1 MNDGGLDLLSDLG
14 LIPVFLAKS
23 PLRKSQLPP
32 ECALG
37 TRASSCL
44 GSLRAALGTEFPVAS
59 KGARSQLSSQEAR
72 TAGRLAWPLLLRARP
87 RCQTSEASGS
97 FGLRP
102 QLMGPGQ
109 RGARRFW
116 EPRWHFL
123 VLSTPAKRP
132 RNHMQN
138 KVSGVLPGK
147 RED

>member
-1 MNDGGLDLLSDLG
+1 MHDGRPDLLNGLG
-14 LIPVFLAKS
+14 LIPVFLAKNR
-23 PLRKSQLPP
+23 LRKSQLPP

-72 TAGRLAWPLLLRARP
+72 TAGKLAWPPLLWTRP

-102 QLMGPGQ
+102 RLIEPGQ
-109 RGARRFW
+109 HGARRFW
-116 EPRWHFL
+116 EPCWHFL
-123 VLSTPAKRP
+123 VLSMLPKRP
-132 RNHMQN
+132 RNHTQN
-138 KVSGVLPGK
+138 KVSGTLSGR

>member
-1 MNDGGLDLLSDLG
+1 MNDGRLDLLNGLG
-14 LIPVFLAKS
+14 LIPAFLAKHR
-23 PLRKSQLPP
+23 LRKSQLPP

-37 TRASSCL
+37 MRASSCL
-44 GSLRAALGTEFPVAS
+44 RALREALGTEFPVAS
-59 KGARSQLSSQEAR
+59 KGAQSQLGSQGTR
-72 TAGRLAWPLLLRARP
+72 TAGKLAWSLPLWTQP

-102 QLMGPGQ
+102 PLMGPGQ

-116 EPRWHFL
+116 EPCWHFL
-123 VLSTPAKRP
+123 VLSTLLKCP

-138 KVSGVLPGK
+138 KVSRVQPGR

>member
-1 MNDGGLDLLSDLG
+1 MSDLG

-37 TRASSCL
+37 TRASSCVE
-44 GSLRAALGTEFPVAS
+44 SLRAALGTEFPVAS
-59 KGARSQLSSQEAR
+59 KGGRSQLSSQGAR
-72 TAGRLAWPLLLRARP
+72 TAGKLAWPLLLRTRP
-87 RCQTSEASGS
+87 RCQTSEASGG

-102 QLMGPGQ
+102 QPMEQGQ

-116 EPRWHFL
+116 EPCWHFL
-123 VLSTPAKRP
+123 VLSTLKKRP
-132 RNHMQN
+132 RNHTQN
-138 KVSGVLPGK
+138 KVSGALPGR